1 MNQFKKN
8 PFLLTLLSFVLLIL
22 IGSLF
27 LMLPMSRVPDT
38 EISYVDALFTAT
50 SASCVT
56 GLVVF
61 DTATYWT
68 AFGQTVIIIL
78 IQIGGIGALTLASYI
93 TLLSGH
99 KVQMLEFKS
108 LKESILIPGSYNT
121 RQFLSL
127 IVKVSLSV
135 EAICGLIMTPK
146 FVKLFGIKR
155 GIYNAFFHS
164 VSAFCNA
171 GFDLNGRASKF
182 SSLTAYYDVP
192 SIVLPIIFLIL
203 FGGLGFITWDDIFTH
218 KLNIK
223 RYKLQ
228 SKLILVTTAVL
239 IIIPLAYFFFI
250 EFSLPQWVAKS
261 QHAKFMISLFQTVTP
276 RTAGFNTVDLN
287 NLSDTGKVM
296 TILLMFI
303 GGAPGST
310 AGGMKMTTIAVLFIT
325 LISVFD
331 QSNSTTCF
339 KRVISDKVVKD
350 AATILLMYIF
360 FAIFGAMTLS
370 LIENVPM
377 MSALFE
383 TTSAIATVGLTL
395 GITPTL
401 HIASKIMIICFMFIG
416 RIGSLTL
423 IYSTVKSLNSSLK
436 YPEENV
442 SVG

>member
-1 MNQFKKN
+1 MSKYKKN
-8 PFLLTLLSFVLLIL
+8 PFLLTLSSFVLLIL
-22 IGSLF
+22 IGSIL
-27 LMLPMSRVPDT
+27 LMLPFATVDDSK
-38 EISYVDALFTAT
+38 ISFIDSLFTAT

-61 DTATYWT
+61 DTATHWT
-68 AFGQTVIIIL
+68 LFGQTVIIIL

-99 KVQMLEFKS
+99 RVAMLEFKS
-108 LKESILIPGSYNT
+108 LQESILIPGGYNT
-121 RQFLSL
+121 KQFLSL
-127 IVKVSLSV
+127 IIKVSLSV
-135 EAICGLIMTPK
+135 EILCSAIMLPK
-146 FVKLFGIKR
+146 FVKIFGIRR
-155 GIYNAFFHS
+155 GIYNALFHS

-192 SIVLPIIFLIL
+192 SIVFPIIFLIL
-203 FGGLGFITWDDIFTH
+203 FGGLGFITWDDMFHH
-218 KLNIK
+218 KFNFK
-223 RYKLQ
+223 KYKLQ
-228 SKLILVTTAVL
+228 SKLILITSL
-239 IIIPLAYFFFI
+239 ILILIPLAYYYFI

-287 NLSDTGKVM
+287 NLSDTGKVI

-310 AGGMKMTTIAVLFIT
+310 AGGMKITTIAVLTVT
-325 LISVFD
+325 LLSVFN

-339 KRVISDKVVKD
+339 RRVISDSVVKN
-350 AATILLMYIF
+350 AATILLMYLS
-360 FAIFGAMTLS
+360 FAIYGAMALS

-377 MSALFE
+377 MTALFE
-383 TTSAIATVGLTL
+383 TTSAIATVGLSL

-401 HIASKIMIICFMFIG
+401 HLASKIILICFMFIG

-423 IYSTVKSLNSSLK
+423 VYATVNSTQSSLK
-436 YPEENV
+436 YPEESV